1 MNYQTTALWF
11 YSPYHLLL
19 VFAVIAATFLGLT
32 APILYF
38 LVIGLLFPVL
48 VSMRLHILSENGKA
62 TLMKEREEWMVYVQG
77 IPVHEKRASLKN
89 PCFPTPER
97 LRQFFMRGFIAR
109 ALIQFAA
116 IAMLLDQ
123 ARANPLISYE
133 GLAAGTMLV
142 LLLIPLYRTARAI
155 SDVHAGKWAL
165 QEIDAATGY
174 QAYFVDNKQVK
185 TALDRMLAVP

>member
-19 VFAVIAATFLGLT
+19 VFAVIAATFLSLT

-109 ALIQFAA
+109 AVIQLAA
-116 IAMLLDQ
+116 IAMLIDQ
-123 ARANPLISYE
+123 ARANPLVSYE

-155 SDVHAGKWAL
+155 PDVHAGKWAL

>member
-19 VFAVIAATFLGLT
+19 VFAVIAATFFGLT

-48 VSMRLHILSENGKA
+48 VSMRLHILSENGQA
-62 TLMKEREEWMVYVQG
+62 TLMKEREGWMVYVQG

-89 PCFPTPER
+89 PCFSTPER

-109 ALIQFAA
+109 ALIQLAA
-116 IAMLLDQ
+116 ITMLLDQ
-123 ARANPLISYE
+123 ARANPLMSYE

-142 LLLIPLYRTARAI
+142 LLLIPLYRTACAI
-155 SDVHAGKWAL
+155 SEVHAGKWAL